1 MIKSSLY
8 RTVNEA
14 RVKKMSEKIYVISC
28 SQDLQ
33 SLGMDRLRTAI
44 EGLDERTLSL
54 DWSKVRVVPVI
65 ANEKVA
71 FIGGESQFVP
81 IKPIKISANSVVFQS
96 FYGVNGMGHLSCIG
110 SQEFK
115 RPDEDRIA
123 DMSIFQSRIK
133 ASVLKGDLIGQVVI
147 VSGT

>member
-1 MIKSSLY
+1 
-8 RTVNEA
+8 
-14 RVKKMSEKIYVISC
+14 MSEKIYVISC

-33 SLGMDRLRTAI
+33 SLGMDRLRTAV
-44 EGLDERTLSL
+44 EGMDERSLSL
-54 DWSKVRVVPVI
+54 DWSKVRLVPVI

-71 FIGGESQFVP
+71 FSEGESQFVP
-81 IKPIKISANSVVFQS
+81 IKPISIPAKSVIFQS

-115 RPDEDRIA
+115 RLNEDRTA

-133 ASVLKGDLIGQVVI
+133 ASVLKGDLLGQVLI
-147 VSGT
+147 VPGQ

>member
-1 MIKSSLY
+1 
-8 RTVNEA
+8 
-14 RVKKMSEKIYVISC
+14 MSEKIYVISC

-33 SLGMDRLRTAI
+33 SLGMDRLRTAV
-44 EGLDERTLSL
+44 EGMEERTLSL
-54 DWSKVRVVPVI
+54 DWSKVRLVPVI

-71 FIGGESQFVP
+71 FAEGQSEFVP
-81 IKPIKISANSVVFQS
+81 IKPISIPGNSTVFQS

-115 RPDEDRIA
+115 RPDEDRTA

-133 ASVLKGDLIGQVVI
+133 ASVLKGDLLGQVLI
-147 VSGT
+147 VPGQ